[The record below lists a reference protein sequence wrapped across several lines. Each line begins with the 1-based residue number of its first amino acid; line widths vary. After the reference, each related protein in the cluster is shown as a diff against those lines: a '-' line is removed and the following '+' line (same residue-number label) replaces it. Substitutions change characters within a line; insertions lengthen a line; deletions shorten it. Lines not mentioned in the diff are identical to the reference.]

1 VLIEKRMDTAVRGLL
16 THEALDFFFEMF
28 LLRFGEVFQASANRV
43 NEELF
48 AHWKTHGQGIEKRRL
63 ESISAT
69 PIGGEGGAEINQQ
82 FSNKQLR
89 HEKILWV
96 LNL

>member
-1 VLIEKRMDTAVRGLL
+1 MFKRMDSAVCSLL
-16 THEALDFFFEMF
+16 AHEALDFFFEVF
-28 LLRFGEVFQASANRV
+28 LLRFGEVFEASANRV

-63 ESISAT
+63 ERITAT
-69 PIGGEGGAEINQQ
+69 PIGGEGRAEINQQ

-89 HEKILWV
+89 HEKSYGV